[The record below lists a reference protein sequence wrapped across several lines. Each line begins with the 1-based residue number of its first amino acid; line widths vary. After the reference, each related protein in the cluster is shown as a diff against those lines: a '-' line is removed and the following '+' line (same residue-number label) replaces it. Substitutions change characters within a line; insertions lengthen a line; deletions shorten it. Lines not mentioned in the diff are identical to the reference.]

1 MDQPCLSTFSLRAG
15 NHQIPPRD
23 EQIPRICS
31 LSVAVR
37 NEGRPWHQF
46 TQRADGR
53 PRRRAGVA
61 RCLSALRASSGD
73 FGPTER
79 SLVRSM
85 PLCSRAGL
93 WSACWRAALSRGQT
107 PWTPTDKGETRV
119 RASAFKVTEPNRQS
133 SPRFPREAGD
143 LAPIRVEIRNLTQR
157 RKDAEAQKDEE
168 RIWFYLLFSFL
179 RPCVFAPLR

>member
-1 MDQPCLSTFSLRAG
+1 MDQPCLSTFYLRAG
-15 NHQIPPRD
+15 NHPIPPRD
-23 EQIPRICS
+23 EQIQRICS
-31 LSVAVR
+31 RSVAAR

-53 PRRRAGVA
+53 PRRRAGVV

-85 PLCSRAGL
+85 PPFFARGTLVRL
-93 WSACWRAALSRGQT
+93 PTRAALSRGQT

-119 RASAFKVTEPNRQS
+119 RDPA
-133 SPRFPREAGD
+133 PRFMSA
-143 LAPIRVEIRNLTQR
+143 LSQ
-157 RKDAEAQKDEE
+157 
-168 RIWFYLLFSFL
+168 
-179 RPCVFAPLR
+179 